1 MLVEHKTQPI
11 GSFAAPAT
19 GVGTGGGFLAPPERF
34 SAAVRLEADRA
45 VVALRGELDL
55 MSVAELVDCFAGIV
69 PAVNEMVLDFA
80 GLEFIECRGLHAIVA
95 ATSTVM
101 AHGGS
106 VSIRSLRPQSQRLLD
121 LANFEQMVASY
132 S

>member
-1 MLVEHKTQPI
+1 MPVERKTQPI
-11 GSFAAPAT
+11 GRLAAPAT
-19 GVGTGGGFLAPPERF
+19 GAGTGGGFLAPPQLF
-34 SAAVRLEADRA
+34 SAAVQLEADRA

-55 MSVAELVDCFAGIV
+55 MSVADLVDCFAGIA
-69 PAVNEMVLDFA
+69 PAVKEMVLDFA

-95 ATSTVM
+95 ATHTVR

-121 LANFEQMVASY
+121 LANFEQMVASHP
-132 S
+132 